1 MEHEALDDASSI
13 SLGGSQ
19 VLEFQGDLGEQ
30 KATGKSAHGPLGGLA
45 EVAQLDSLVTVVDAE
60 RFVTSVLAAESL
72 QERGL
77 AVDDNDDRTVADL
90 LIEQVWED

>member
-1 MEHEALDDASSI
+1 M
-13 SLGGSQ
+13 
-19 VLEFQGDLGEQ
+19 EFQGDLGEQ
-30 KATGKSAHGPLGGLA
+30 KATGKSAHGLGGLA